1 MDVSCATLQLC
12 STQKAFVRVP
22 TRGRGSATNDDT
34 GSVFVKILFV
44 KEKKQWPIE
53 TYVIFNSNFGL

>member
-1 MDVSCATLQLC
+1 MFPVEHSSSVPHKRLLSGSQREGETAT
-12 STQKAFVRVP
+12 S
-22 TRGRGSATNDDT
+22 DDT
-34 GSVFVKILFV
+34 GRVFVKILFV